1 MKDGSEKTG
10 LTRRELLKATG
21 IGAAAGALLSLEGRP
36 GIAAA
41 AEAALPQVPRRRL
54 GKTGREVP
62 ILLMGCGIHLDQRF
76 DPKLAEALRFGVN
89 YFDTAASYAGGTSE
103 VAIGNFLERTS
114 KRPEVWITT
123 KTEKWDPRGMVATL
137 EESLHKLKTD
147 HVDLFFLHG
156 LDDRKALTPQVGET
170 AERLK
175 KEGRIKGFGF
185 SCHDGNVAELLTQ
198 AAGLPYIDAVM
209 FRYNFRQYGNR
220 ELNAAMDAARRS
232 DIGLIAMKTQGS
244 EAGIEDAWKKFEKTG
259 KWNKFQSVLKAVWSD
274 PRLSAAVSSMDNF
287 DKLRENVAAAVDR
300 HELGTREW
308 QAIDRYAAAT
318 RAHACDGCDHICNP
332 AVDAP
337 VHIGATLRFLM
348 YHDAYGDRD
357 EARRLFRELPEEA
370 QRLDGVDFRPAS
382 QVCPH
387 GLDVAALMERAQR
400 VLCG

>member
-10 LTRRELLKATG
+10 LTRRELLQATG

-156 LDDRKALTPQVGET
+156 GKALTPQVGET